1 MEPLQAGDVV
11 VRRDVHRGRVWSATP
26 MVVVDD
32 GPEELVAVRVPGSI
46 WTAAA
51 GYPGFERQVEGLTTG
66 EWEMDRYP
74 WERTYALSRVRPGRP
89 FNLIHFF
96 DAETAAFICWYVNFE
111 RPALRHRDGRSY
123 DTLDLMLDLVVLP
136 TGETVWKDEDHWTWA
151 CGSGVFTEHDI
162 ASVEAVRA
170 ETAASAEAGRGD
182 FDGAWTSWSPSD
194 TLTPPTL
201 PADWHRTCG
210 RT

>member
-1 MEPLQAGDVV
+1 
-11 VRRDVHRGRVWSATP
+11 

-32 GPEELVAVRVPGSI
+32 GPDELVAVRVPGSV

-66 EWEMDRYP
+66 EWEMDQYP

-89 FNLIHFF
+89 YNLIQFL
-96 DAETAAFICWYVNFE
+96 DAETAAFVCWYVNFE

-136 TGETVWKDEDHWTWA
+136 TRKTIWKDTDHWTWA

-162 ASVEAVRA
+162 ACVEAVRA
-170 ETAASAEAGRGD
+170 EIAASAEAGQGD
-182 FDGAWTSWSPSD
+182 FDGTWTTWSPPD
-194 TLTPPTL
+194 KLTPPTL
-201 PADWHRTCG
+201 PADWNRTTPG
-210 RT
+210 A